1 MRIELNNSLDEIP
14 TAMTALRGFTD
25 SSAVDDA
32 TRQAAVLVLDE
43 LLTNIISYGLKGPRH
58 DPIILELDIVDEK
71 LQIRITDDGTPFN
84 PFDKPDPNL
93 DTPLEQRQ
101 PGGLGIYL
109 VKKYMDEYGYQY
121 IDEHNV
127 VSLRRKLAPAPDQ
140 AEQGVHDGDG

>member
-71 LQIRITDDGTPFN
+71 LQIRITDGGTPFN
-84 PFDKPDPNL
+84 PFDKPDPDL
-93 DTPLEQRQ
+93 DIPLEQRQ

-109 VKKYMDEYGYQY
+109 VKKYMDEYSYEYRNEQN
-121 IDEHNV
+121 IV
-127 VSLRRKLAPAPDQ
+127 TLRRKLAASPP
-140 AEQGVHDGDG
+140 

>member
-25 SSAVDDA
+25 SRVVDEA

-43 LLTNIISYGLKGPRH
+43 LLTNIISYGLKGSRH

-71 LQIRITDDGTPFN
+71 LQIRITDGGNPFN
-84 PFDKPDPNL
+84 PFDKPDPDL
-93 DTPLEQRQ
+93 DIPLEQRQ

-109 VKKYMDEYGYQY
+109 VKEYMDEYSYEY
-121 IDEHNV
+121 RDEQNIV
-127 VSLRRKLAPAPDQ
+127 TLRKKMAA
-140 AEQGVHDGDG
+140 